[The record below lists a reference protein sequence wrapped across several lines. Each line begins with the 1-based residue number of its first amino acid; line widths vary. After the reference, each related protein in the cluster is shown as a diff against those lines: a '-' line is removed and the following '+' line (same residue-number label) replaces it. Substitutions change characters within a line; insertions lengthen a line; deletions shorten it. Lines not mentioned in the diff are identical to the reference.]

1 MENSIF
7 VEPAPALSVPTD
19 SRSNNFDHWKW
30 SEMVRMCNSILET
43 TEKTRIEK
51 EGISTHTQNKLL
63 SEECT
68 RFAQELLAEL
78 LKVGIQAVKNGR

>member
-30 SEMVRMCNSILET
+30 SEMVRMCSSLLESSENS
-43 TEKTRIEK
+43 RIEK
-51 EGISTHTQNKLL
+51 DGMSTYKQTKLVSDEAIRL
-63 SEECT
+63 
-68 RFAQELLAEL
+68 AQELLSEL
-78 LKVGIQAVKNGR
+78 LKIGLQVVKNGR